1 MLTRKFTNAAPAEAM
16 FYDKKVNSSIR
27 IADLKTG
34 DILPIKINTEGMG
47 SFHFGNSYE
56 IEGEI
61 GLIFRIFTLFFSADG
76 GIFCVWDACPNYKA
90 QGAAHLFNI
99 ETLRSRSAADID
111 EAVELS
117 RFSISF

>member
-61 GLIFRIFTLFFSADG
+61 SLIFQNFYYIFFQLMEAFSVFGMRVQITKHKVLHIYSTLKLF
-76 GIFCVWDACPNYKA
+76 VHA
-90 QGAAHLFNI
+90 QL
-99 ETLRSRSAADID
+99 L
-111 EAVELS
+111 
-117 RFSISF
+117 ISTKR